1 MTFVGDSSAPVC
13 PWPARHLRGAWN
25 ASETFDTVGCMH
37 IPTQREIRYQW
48 ERGGPVMTW
57 ALIVA
62 CVAVWLL
69 EVLLGFIAPGLRAW
83 LMYLGMAAPVRL
95 VAEPWTLITSMFLHA
110 PNSLLH
116 ILFNMIALY
125 SVGPV
130 LERMIGHWRFLGL
143 YVISGLGGSLGL
155 MVWAAV
161 APGGIGWQMAAYG
174 ASGALFGLF
183 ASLLVVY
190 RRIGADIR
198 SMLIWMAVNFALP
211 FVVGGV
217 AWQAHV
223 GGFVVGGIL
232 TWLLVGGVP
241 AWRGKSLKWRMQVYG
256 WAMVVLVIAL
266 ILLCNMANPY
276 GWMSCGS
283 LGLMVWA
290 AVAPGGIGWQMAAYG
305 ASGALF
311 GLFASLLVV
320 YRRIGADIRSM
331 LIWMAVNFAL
341 PFVVGG
347 VAWQAHVGGFV
358 VGGILTWLLVGG
370 VPAWRGK
377 SLKWRMQ
384 VYGWA
389 MVVLVIALILLCN
402 MANPYGW
409 MSFGSLH

>member
-1 MTFVGDSSAPVC
+1 
-13 PWPARHLRGAWN
+13 
-25 ASETFDTVGCMH
+25 
-37 IPTQREIRYQW
+37 
-48 ERGGPVMTW
+48 
-57 ALIVA
+57 
-62 CVAVWLL
+62 
-69 EVLLGFIAPGLRAW
+69 
-83 LMYLGMAAPVRL
+83 MYLGMAAPVRL

-276 GWMSCGS
+276 GW
-283 LGLMVWA
+283 
-290 AVAPGGIGWQMAAYG
+290 I
-305 ASGALF
+305 
-311 GLFASLLVV
+311 
-320 YRRIGADIRSM
+320 D
-331 LIWMAVNFAL
+331 MAVKKKRLMPGIAEHAV
-341 PFVVGG
+341 PGISVCAESGDVDIVVRRVG
-347 VAWQAHVGGFV
+347 VC
-358 VGGILTWLLVGG
+358 
-370 VPAWRGK
+370 
-377 SLKWRMQ
+377 RMKISTVMRCAQ
-384 VYGWA
+384 
-389 MVVLVIALILLCN
+389 
-402 MANPYGW
+402 
-409 MSFGSLH
+409 